1 MHERK
6 KQRGPSHTCPHGA
19 ASGPVGKVH
28 ASLLLR
34 DRSPGSSGMAGEK
47 RGLGVPVVGL
57 AEQLSWTT
65 EKGGD
70 ELGWGY

>member
-1 MHERK
+1 
-6 KQRGPSHTCPHGA
+6 
-19 ASGPVGKVH
+19 
-28 ASLLLR
+28 
-34 DRSPGSSGMAGEK
+34 MAGEK
-47 RGLGVPVVGL
+47 RGLSVPMVGL